1 MYSHSSYFVKAINT
15 ANGKTLWA
23 YYTDCGRRAG
33 MTAVASCDTAAT
45 KSGRHMVGTRAGLP
59 ALSRDGKT
67 LFFGSSYGYPKGAGM
82 FAVDAES
89 GGHKWFKE
97 PGSASQYNGD
107 SSWVARAPPVVSLD
121 DSTIFFGATG
131 KNWDMRQS
139 ALYALKAADGT
150 EVWTKDIGEQ
160 TNIKPVLSADG
171 VILYWGGYVLTA
183 ATGEADVG
191 WEPKGYGKNV
201 WGQDLSTKSYTWTTP
216 VLDPTGTI
224 IYYAGSNTLFAFN
237 AKDGTPVWCNGRY
250 HSSIVWQESVTLS
263 GDGKLILIPKGEY
276 VTMVTWYSPLRLFSD
291 EPIFCFCFCFCFCLC
306 FCFCFLLF
314 AFCCLLF
321 AVCFYVSSL

>member
-1 MYSHSSYFVKAINT
+1 MYIHSSYFVRAIGT
-15 ANGKTLWA
+15 ADGKTLWA

-33 MTAVASCDTAAT
+33 MTAVASCDKAAT
-45 KSGRHMVGTRAGLP
+45 KSGSWKVGTRAGIP

-67 LFFGSSYGYPKGAGM
+67 LFFGSSSGWPRPNQGAVGM

-97 PGSASQYNGD
+97 PGSAFQYDGD

-131 KNWDMRQS
+131 KNWDMGKS
-139 ALYALKAADGT
+139 ALYALKAVDGT
-150 EVWTKDIGEQ
+150 EVWTKDIGEY

-171 VILYWGGYVLTA
+171 VILYWGGHVLTA

-201 WGQDLSTKSYTWTTP
+201 WGQDLSTKSYTWGNP
-216 VLDPTGTI
+216 VFDPTGTI
-224 IYYAGSNTLFAFN
+224 IYWGGSFMLFAFS

-250 HSSIVWQESVTLS
+250 HFSIGHKESVTVS
-263 GDGKLILIPKGEY
+263 GDGTLILIPKGEC
-276 VTMVTWYSPLRLFSD
+276 VHHGNMGFPPAILFG
-291 EPIFCFCFCFCFCLC
+291 
-306 FCFCFLLF
+306 
-314 AFCCLLF
+314 
-321 AVCFYVSSL
+321 